1 LRVKLF
7 IFDLDGTIVDS
18 STTVQKLFQKIK
30 DEQKA
35 DYMTKRDFNYA
46 SSLGGKKMI
55 EYIFGNKVNSDF
67 LLDEFRK
74 KYNNISLV
82 GEKLFPQILDAFTF
96 IRSKKIPI
104 ALLTNKPRNLT
115 KKVLK
120 HHKLKPCF
128 DYVLTGS
135 DIIRK
140 PSPDGIKKTL
150 LHFKINDEDVV
161 FVGDSKIDSDTAK
174 AANIKFIY
182 YCPNDR
188 NKMGDI
194 QYYKLIKNY
203 SDLIGL
209 DYEQY

>member
-1 LRVKLF
+1 MRVKLF

-18 STTVQKLFQKIK
+18 SSTVKKLFQKIK
-30 DEQKA
+30 DENKA

-82 GEKLFPQILDAFTF
+82 GEKLFPQILDAFIF
-96 IRSKKIPI
+96 IRSKKLPI

-115 KKVLK
+115 EKVLM
-120 HHKLKPCF
+120 HHKLKPFF

-135 DIIRK
+135 DIIKK
-140 PSPDGIKKTL
+140 PSPDGIQKIL
-150 LHFKINDEDVV
+150 FHYKINKEDVV

-182 YCPNDR
+182 YCPNRR
-188 NKMGDI
+188 NITGNI
-194 QYYKLIKNY
+194 QYYKIIKKF